1 MKNIT
6 ERCDEVKA
14 LYSKVIN
21 EYHKMRTYSLVP
33 RAAILRPMVW
43 KSQYIKA
50 LILLLEKGCNSIAE
64 L

>member
-6 ERCDEVKA
+6 ERCDEVNA
-14 LYSKVIN
+14 SYSKVIN

-33 RAAILRPMVW
+33 RAAILCPMGW

-50 LILLLEKGCNSIAE
+50 LILLLAKRCSSIAE